1 MNTYKVSL
9 SRLYNVIVD
18 AQNKEDAKQ
27 AVETFLSS
35 SKDTST
41 IREQTQYNFKI
52 REIEM
57 MGNEVFES
65 QEIKNIDNISSTN

>member
-35 SKDTST
+35 SKDIST
-41 IREQTQYNFKI
+41 KRDKLEYDFKI
-52 REIEM
+52 KEIDM
-57 MGNEVFES
+57 TLNDVFEV
-65 QEIKNIDNISSTN
+65 EKISE